1 MCSNFIIVAILSYY
15 DVTSIF
21 SRLAVTFWLCL
32 DLKNEKS
39 VIKKMLHSMNVKY
52 LVIMFKEIL
61 IKTNVKFVLVCFL
74 KYI

>member
-1 MCSNFIIVAILSYY
+1 MCSKFIIVATLSYY

-39 VIKKMLHSMNVKY
+39 LIKKNAALHEW
-52 LVIMFKEIL
+52 EIFSYH
-61 IKTNVKFVLVCFL
+61 V
-74 KYI
+74 